1 MPFLPIADDNPLKM
15 IPFQAVTVG
24 IIALNAMIYLWQSTL
39 GEEAL
44 WQLWL
49 GYGMIPAVADG
60 QLAMPDPFYRIPAW
74 GTFVTS
80 LFLHSGFWHVAGNM
94 LFLWVFVDN
103 VEDATGHGRF
113 ALIYLACG
121 IAGGLLQVAVT
132 PESIIPVIGASGA
145 VAGVLGAYL
154 MLHPR
159 RRMLVLVMR
168 VVPLRLHVG
177 LVLLFWIVFQIG
189 GGILANGDPENDV
202 AWWSHVGGFLA
213 GMALI
218 VVMRRKGVP
227 LFDRPETKRSEEVEA
242 GP

>member
-1 MPFLPIADDNPLKM
+1 MPFLPIADDNPLRM

-24 IIALNAMIYLWQSTL
+24 IIALNALIYLWQSTL

-60 QLAMPDPFYRIPAW
+60 QLAMPEPFYRIPAW

-94 LFLWVFVDN
+94 LFLWVFGDN
-103 VEDATGHGRF
+103 VEDATGHVRF
-113 ALIYLACG
+113 ALFFLACG
-121 IAGGLLQVAVT
+121 VAGGLAEMAMAPQST
-132 PESIIPVIGASGA
+132 IPVIGASGA
-145 VAGVLGAYL
+145 IAGVLGAYL
-154 MLHPR
+154 LLHPR
-159 RRMLVLVMR
+159 RRMLILVFK

-177 LVLLFWIVFQIG
+177 LVLVFWVLFQIG
-189 GGILANGDPENDV
+189 GGILANGDPDNDV

-213 GMALI
+213 GMVLI
-218 VVMRRKGVP
+218 VVLRRRAVP
-227 LFDRPETKRSEEVEA
+227 LFDRASPNQDEEAEV
-242 GP
+242 

>member
-1 MPFLPIADDNPLKM
+1 MPFLPIADDNPLKL

-24 IIALNAMIYLWQSTL
+24 IIALNGLIYLWQSTL

-60 QLAMPDPFYRIPAW
+60 QLAMPEPFYRIPAW

-94 LFLWVFVDN
+94 LFLWVFGDN
-103 VEDATGHGRF
+103 VEDATGHVRF
-113 ALIYLACG
+113 ALFYLACG
-121 IAGGLLQVAVT
+121 VAGGLAEMTMAPQST
-132 PESIIPVIGASGA
+132 IPVIGASGA
-145 VAGVLGAYL
+145 IAGVLGAYL
-154 MLHPR
+154 LLHPR
-159 RRMLVLVMR
+159 RRMLILVFR

-177 LVLLFWIVFQIG
+177 LVLLFWIVFQVG
-189 GGILANGDPENDV
+189 GGILANGDPDNDV

-213 GMALI
+213 GMVLI
-218 VVMRRKGVP
+218 VVLRRRGVP
-227 LFDRPETKRSEEVEA
+227 LLDRTSPNQDEETEA
-242 GP
+242 KL